1 MIQGGLVEA
10 RTGPSCQ
17 APGDPCMMGAARWL
31 RLRRT
36 SLGPRGFTTTLGRRS
51 DQSRRTKRESQGAG
65 DPCASVNPLPIGA
78 RCGREPTLIFPGMD
92 QPDCSGS
99 KIRGAK
105 IKSSIF
111 RGCGPLDAV
120 LGHNNFTLTKAVC
133 DVFSRSTLELQA
145 ALPGGFDRR
154 AHDQREKSQ
163 VQVFLIF
170 LSKSVP

>member
-36 SLGPRGFTTTLGRRS
+36 SLGPGQGAGDPSASKQVWTGEKFQGAGDPSWLAPCVTTTLGRRS

-99 KIRGAK
+99 KIRGSK

-111 RGCGPLDAV
+111 RGCG
-120 LGHNNFTLTKAVC
+120 
-133 DVFSRSTLELQA
+133 S
-145 ALPGGFDRR
+145 
-154 AHDQREKSQ
+154 
-163 VQVFLIF
+163 
-170 LSKSVP
+170 

>member
-1 MIQGGLVEA
+1 
-10 RTGPSCQ
+10 
-17 APGDPCMMGAARWL
+17 MMGAARWL

-36 SLGPRGFTTTLGRRS
+36 SLGPRRFTVTGQHPGDPPAIFTPAWPSQRGFGWCGPGKRIKGLLIASKQAWTGEKFQGAGDPSWLAPCVTTTLGRRS

-99 KIRGAK
+99 KIRGSK

-111 RGCGPLDAV
+111 RGCG
-120 LGHNNFTLTKAVC
+120 
-133 DVFSRSTLELQA
+133 S
-145 ALPGGFDRR
+145 
-154 AHDQREKSQ
+154 
-163 VQVFLIF
+163 
-170 LSKSVP
+170 

>member
-1 MIQGGLVEA
+1 MEA

-36 SLGPRGFTTTLGRRS
+36 SLGPRRFTVTGQHPGDPTAIFTPAWPSQRGFGWCGPGKRIKGLLILAMRQEQALARALAPCVTTTLGRRS

-111 RGCGPLDAV
+111 RGCG
-120 LGHNNFTLTKAVC
+120 
-133 DVFSRSTLELQA
+133 S
-145 ALPGGFDRR
+145 
-154 AHDQREKSQ
+154 
-163 VQVFLIF
+163 
-170 LSKSVP
+170 